1 MVTGVVHL
9 IGYDG
14 TVMTNSIPLDLETA
28 IRLMAIGASVLLAVV
43 LVAGRVRR
51 ALKLPLAGIVVGGA
65 FYLALSS
72 TTIPIPR
79 MISPAIDYLSLLT
92 PFWTWLFARRLI
104 ERDPPARLPPA
115 FIVFYTVCWAIAH
128 WAGEYSRIGFYGIHI
143 ASLALIADLF
153 RCAWS
158 GRDDDLVEKRRM
170 IRLWLPV
177 LVGLQAGGILTF
189 ELVLGSSVTY
199 PLVQLAN
206 GLLIFALV
214 LFGGLVLTQTDPE
227 LLVETEAGALPAAST
242 PDLSPSE
249 AVLKD
254 KLEQAMAAKFY
265 RTPGLTIAA
274 LADHLETPE
283 HRLRALINRGL
294 GQRNFSNYLN
304 RHRIAEAKEVLA
316 DRSQVDLPV
325 LSIAMDLGY
334 NSLPTFN
341 RAFRSETGTTPS
353 DFRRAAIGE
362 GTGQN

>member
-1 MVTGVVHL
+1 
-9 IGYDG
+9 
-14 TVMTNSIPLDLETA
+14 MTNSIPLDLETT
-28 IRLMAIGASVLLAVV
+28 IRLLAIGASVLLLVV
-43 LVAGRVRR
+43 LMAGRVRR
-51 ALKLPLAGIVVGGA
+51 TLKLPLAGIIVGGA
-65 FYLALSS
+65 LYLVLSS
-72 TTIPIPR
+72 TKMPLPA
-79 MISPAIDYLSLLT
+79 MISPALDYLSLLT

-104 ERDPPARLPPA
+104 ERDPPALLLPA
-115 FIVFYTVCWAIAH
+115 FVLFYTLCWALAH
-128 WAGEYSRIGFYGIHI
+128 WAGEYWRIGFYGIHI

-189 ELVLGSSVTY
+189 ELFLGSSVTY
-199 PLVQLAN
+199 PLVQIAN

-214 LFGGLVLTQTDPE
+214 LFGGLVLLQTDPE
-227 LLVETEAGALPAAST
+227 LLVEIEAGGHPANKA

-254 KLEQAMAAKFY
+254 RLEQAMAAKFY
-265 RTPGLTIAA
+265 HTPSLTIAA

-294 GQRNFSNYLN
+294 GQRNFSTYLN
-304 RHRIAEAKEVLA
+304 RHRIAEAKEMLA
-316 DRSQVDLPV
+316 DRAQVDLPV

-341 RAFRSETGTTPS
+341 RAFRGETGTTPTE
-353 DFRRAAIGE
+353 FRRAAIGE
-362 GTGQN
+362 SNGQN